1 VSSHIVCRNSIEHFP
16 ASSWRLIFST
26 SIKRRCSHN
35 THGPISHNVDRCIA
49 AGGRLGR
56 TKHRDDAI
64 SYKCAS
70 LDMADQPYP
79 KTWGKTAAASAI
91 VLAIGGILLKYATPD
106 KDSLYKVCLFVCF
119 IEGHAPLTSC
129 AVTRSRAQETVQCQ
143 AERHRR
149 AAQERADHAG
159 ALCQRQ
165 ERTALVGCGLHG
177 GGQNRQG
184 AAAGLLADGLCQ
196 GHARC
201 ALAYRIVFFSF
212 FFLLLLLLLFI
223 IALYILH
230 LRAFEPWTHSH
241 SSRYARPPSLLC
253 SSRAH

>member
-1 VSSHIVCRNSIEHFP
+1 MSSHIVCRNSIEHFP

-119 IEGHAPLTSC
+119 IEGHAPLTSFDC
-129 AVTRSRAQETVQCQ
+129 LRSHSIQSSRNSTMPSRTTSASGTRTSRSCRCSLPTPRANGPRGMWTTRRRPEPPRSSSRPPRRRIMPRPRPLCLGLP
-143 AERHRR
+143 HR
-149 AAQERADHAG
+149 
-159 ALCQRQ
+159 
-165 ERTALVGCGLHG
+165 
-177 GGQNRQG
+177 
-184 AAAGLLADGLCQ
+184 
-196 GHARC
+196 
-201 ALAYRIVFFSF
+201 
-212 FFLLLLLLLFI
+212 LLLLLLPPPPPPP
-223 IALYILH
+223 LH
-230 LRAFEPWTHSH
+230 HSPVHFAFESI
-241 SSRYARPPSLLC
+241 
-253 SSRAH
+253 